1 MKTDRSLKEFLV
13 EAEDI
18 LETAN
23 QTLLAIENGLEAGS
37 TDPDRVNA
45 LFRSLH
51 SFKGLAGM
59 FGLQTPAD
67 LAHKLEFLL
76 DELRLGRVSLTPG
89 VLDVLTEMLGLLGQ
103 LVVQI
108 SRKQQPD
115 DITAALERIDGV
127 LHAGPA
133 ASADRSLLERV
144 TLDRSILSVLTEY
157 EEYRLKENIRA
168 RKNLFLLK
176 ATFDIADFEKGIKQL
191 SASLKKFGELIC
203 TLPTAGE
210 SVSGIGFTMV
220 VGTAERQE
228 KLKAAIKL
236 PGLAIET
243 VPYREVPRAAE
254 PRSAAGELKSASN
267 SVRVDIAKLD
277 SLMGILGEIH
287 ISKSAFGR
295 IAGEL
300 RAMQGFTGLAVDLHK
315 IYRRLER
322 KLNELQ
328 EGILDVR
335 MVPMSQIFTRLAQA
349 VKKYARGA
357 GKEVNLLLE
366 GEETELDKL
375 MIEDLADPLMHMI
388 RNAIDH
394 GIEAPD
400 VRTRQGKPER
410 GTVQLTA
417 FPKGNHVVVTVE
429 DDGAGIDPRVVLAK
443 AVEKGI
449 IEAGHGLDPLADRKE
464 ILDLI
469 FLPGFTTSEQ
479 VTEISGRGVGMD
491 VVKKNV
497 SKLSGIIDIETET
510 GAGTRFTIMLPITLA
525 IIKALVIEAGGQ
537 IFTIPLNSVLETIR
551 VSPER
556 IETVETREVMAVR
569 DETIPLIR
577 LSQVFNLTAER
588 DRQWLYVILV
598 GLAER
603 RLGIVVDGFRGQQ
616 EIIIKPLGKRLSNIP
631 GIAGATDLGDKRMV
645 LVLDVESLIGGTMK
659 KAAGSRQ

>member
-23 QTLLAIENGLEAGS
+23 QTLLDIENGLKAGS
-37 TDPDRVNA
+37 ADPDRVNA

-59 FGLQTPAD
+59 FGLPAPAD

-76 DELRLGRVSLTPG
+76 DELRLGRVSLTPD
-89 VLDVLTEMLGLLGQ
+89 VLDVLAEMLGLLGQ

-108 SRKQQPD
+108 SRKQQPG

-127 LHAGPA
+127 LRAGPA
-133 ASADRSLLERV
+133 AAADRSLLEPV
-144 TLDRSILSVLTEY
+144 ALDRGILSVLTEY
-157 EEYRLKENIRA
+157 EEHRLKENIRE

-176 ATFDIADFEKGIKQL
+176 ATFDIADFEKGIKRL
-191 SASLKKFGELIC
+191 SGSLKEFGELIC

-210 SVSGIGFTMV
+210 SGSGIGFTMV
-220 VGTAERQE
+220 VGTAEQQE
-228 KLKAAIKL
+228 KLKAVIKL

-243 VPYREVPRAAE
+243 VPYREAPRAAE
-254 PRSAAGELKSASN
+254 ARPVAGELKSASN

-277 SLMGILGEIH
+277 GLMGIIGEIH
-287 ISKSAFGR
+287 ISKSAFAR

-300 RAMQGFTGLAVDLHK
+300 RAVQGFTGLAVDLHK
-315 IYRRLER
+315 VYRRLER

-349 VKKYARGA
+349 VKKYARDA

-388 RNAIDH
+388 RNSIDH

-400 VRTRQGKPER
+400 IRARQGKPER
-410 GTVQLTA
+410 GTVRLTA
-417 FPKGNHVVVTVE
+417 FPKGNHVIVTVE

-449 IEAGHGLDPLADRKE
+449 IDAGHGLDPLADRKE
-464 ILDLI
+464 VLDLI

-603 RLGIVVDGFRGQQ
+603 RLGIVVDGLRGQQ
-616 EIIIKPLGKRLSNIP
+616 EIIIKPLGKRLSALP

-659 KAAGSRQ
+659 KAVGSR

>member
-1 MKTDRSLKEFLV
+1 VKTDRSLKEFLV

-59 FGLQTPAD
+59 FGLHAPAD

-76 DELRLGRVSLTPG
+76 DELRLGRVGLSRD
-89 VLDVLTEMLGLLGQ
+89 VLDVLAEMLGLLGQ

-157 EEYRLKENIRA
+157 EEHRLKENIRE

-176 ATFDIADFEKGIKQL
+176 ATFAIADFEKGIKQL
-191 SASLKKFGELIC
+191 SGSLKEFGELIC

-210 SVSGIGFTMV
+210 SGSGIGFTMV
-220 VGTAERQE
+220 VGTAEQQE
-228 KLKAAIKL
+228 KLKAAVKL

-243 VPYREVPRAAE
+243 VPYREAPRAAE
-254 PRSAAGELKSASN
+254 PRPVAGELKSASN

-277 SLMGILGEIH
+277 SLMGIIGEIH
-287 ISKSAFGR
+287 ISKSAFAR

-315 IYRRLER
+315 VYRRLER

-335 MVPMSQIFTRLAQA
+335 MVPMGQIFTRLAQA

-388 RNAIDH
+388 RNSIDH

-400 VRTRQGKPER
+400 VRARQGKPER

-449 IEAGHGLDPLADRKE
+449 IDAGHGLDPLADRKE

-603 RLGIVVDGFRGQQ
+603 RLGIVVDGLRGQQ
-616 EIIIKPLGKRLSNIP
+616 EIIIKPLGKRLSAIP

-659 KAAGSRQ
+659 KTVGSRQ

>member
-1 MKTDRSLKEFLV
+1 VKTERSLKEFLV

-23 QTLLAIENGLEAGS
+23 QTLLDIENGLKAGS

-59 FGLQTPAD
+59 FGLPAPAD

-76 DELRLGRVSLTPG
+76 DELRLGRVSLTPD
-89 VLDVLTEMLGLLGQ
+89 VLDVLAEMLGLLGQ

-108 SRKQQPD
+108 SRKQQPG

-144 TLDRSILSVLTEY
+144 ALDRGILSVLTEY
-157 EEYRLKENIRA
+157 EEHRLKENIRE

-176 ATFDIADFEKGIKQL
+176 ATFDIADFEKGIKRL
-191 SASLKKFGELIC
+191 SGSLKEFGELIC

-210 SVSGIGFTMV
+210 SGSGIGFTMV
-220 VGTAERQE
+220 VGTAEQQE

-243 VPYREVPRAAE
+243 VPYREAPRPAE
-254 PRSAAGELKSASN
+254 ARPVAGELKSASN

-277 SLMGILGEIH
+277 SLMGIIGEIH
-287 ISKSAFGR
+287 ISKSAFAR

-315 IYRRLER
+315 VYRRLER

-349 VKKYARGA
+349 VKKYARDA

-388 RNAIDH
+388 RNSIDH

-400 VRTRQGKPER
+400 VRARQGKPER
-410 GTVQLTA
+410 GTVRLTA
-417 FPKGNHVVVTVE
+417 FPKGNHVIVTVE

-449 IEAGHGLDPLADRKE
+449 IDAGHGLDPLADRKE
-464 ILDLI
+464 VLDLI

-603 RLGIVVDGFRGQQ
+603 RLGIVVDGLRGQQ
-616 EIIIKPLGKRLSNIP
+616 EIIIKPLGKRLSDLP

-659 KAAGSRQ
+659 KAVGSRQ